1 MEITRE
7 EVEEYLADIKRAI
20 NLGRYQISARDKNR
34 QLYLDYVISE
44 TQCKQVLLS
53 LTADD
58 FSEAVRNDHPKY
70 SEEILYIFGKDVFLL
85 PRFDGEKERVSGI
98 SLGKDRGENVMEK
111 RDFCIECRKETEYVL
126 KKVVCKKWIKDK
138 EYDFEITVAVCAEC
152 GEEMNIPG
160 LMDRNAQEIDEQY
173 RRIENIV
180 KVSDIEKL
188 MEIYHIGKAPLSLAL
203 GFGEITITRY
213 LSGQIPSK
221 EYSDMI
227 RRVLAYP
234 KLMMKMLQENREKV
248 GETAYKKSMKAAKEL
263 EVRFRVSDKL
273 LHTISYIYERAGE
286 VTPLAL
292 QKMLYYIQGIYMT
305 IFDTPLYPEDC
316 EAWVHGPVYEVVYNM
331 FKNFKYNPIDDSC
344 FVMIKDRYRELN
356 VQEKYVIDMVIDSF
370 GLYSG
375 KTLEMITHKEKPWL
389 DARGNYFPNEVCK
402 EIITKDLMK
411 DYFQSVAKSYDFHT
425 VEGLKSY
432 IRDKLMPE
440 VLH

>member
-1 MEITRE
+1 M
-7 EVEEYLADIKRAI
+7 
-20 NLGRYQISARDKNR
+20 G
-34 QLYLDYVISE
+34 
-44 TQCKQVLLS
+44 
-53 LTADD
+53 
-58 FSEAVRNDHPKY
+58 
-70 SEEILYIFGKDVFLL
+70 
-85 PRFDGEKERVSGI
+85 
-98 SLGKDRGENVMEK
+98 K

-173 RRIENIV
+173 RYIENIV
-180 KVSDIEKL
+180 NVSDIEKL

-234 KLMMKMLQENREKV
+234 KLMMKKLQENREKV
-248 GETAYKKSMKAAKEL
+248 GETAYRKSMKAAKEL

-273 LHTISYIYERAGE
+273 LHTISYIYERTGE

-402 EIITKDLMK
+402 EVITKDMMK
-411 DYFQSVAKSYDFHT
+411 EYFQSVAKSYDFHT

-440 VLH
+440 YM